1 MTLTH
6 SGASELSQLMEG
18 TTAGALIPEIV
29 RRGFQDLLEAE
40 VSALTGAQLHERCPD
55 QRSTHRNGYRERL
68 LTTQVGDLTLAIPKL
83 RQGSFFPNWLEPR
96 RRVDKALYAV
106 VMEAYTG
113 GISTRK
119 VDALVEALGGASGI
133 SKSEVSRICQ
143 GLDEQVKAFLQRPL
157 DHARFPYVYLD
168 ATYLHGRLGR
178 NMQVVSRA
186 VVVAIGINALGY
198 REVLGIAVGDSE
210 AEGFWRQFLGSL
222 KERGL
227 TGTRLVISDAHLGLT
242 AAIKRMFQGS
252 SWQRCRVH
260 FLRNLLSH
268 VPKAG
273 QDMVAAAMKAV
284 FVIQAPDQ
292 VRAHWQRVT
301 EMLRKQFP
309 TAVPVM
315 EPPETT
321 CWRSCTSRRSTGA
334 RSGAPTRSSGSTRRS
349 SGART
354 WSASSPTTPP
364 SPGWWAASC
373 WSSRR
378 NGSWSAGASSLRPP
392 WPRSRNQK
400 RPWSSPMVICLP
412 SQTNPS
418 AEPHQLLPRSTQNTL
433 IAELPIQ
440 RSGFTMDERSCSV
453 SFQAVIP

>member
-1 MTLTH
+1 MTLSH
-6 SGASELSQLMEG
+6 RGASELAQLMEG

-40 VSALTGAQLHERCPD
+40 VSAAIGAQLHERRPEE
-55 QRSTHRNGYRERL
+55 RSTHRNGYRERV

-96 RRVDKALYAV
+96 CRVDKALYAV

-113 GISTRK
+113 GLSTWK

-143 GLDEQVKAFLQRPL
+143 GLDEQVKAFLDRPL

-178 NMQVVSRA
+178 NMQVCSRA

-222 KERGL
+222 KEHGL
-227 TGTRLVISDAHLGLT
+227 TGTRLVISDAHMGLT
-242 AAIKRMFQGS
+242 AAIKRMFQGC

-260 FLRNLLSH
+260 VLRNLLSH

-315 EPPETT
+315 EAAQDDVLAFLHVPQEH
-321 CWRSCTSRRSTGA
+321 WRKI
-334 RSGAPTRSSGSTRRS
+334 
-349 SGART
+349 
-354 WSASSPTTPP
+354 WS
-364 SPGWWAASC
+364 
-373 WSSRR
+373 
-378 NGSWSAGASSLRPP
+378 
-392 WPRSRNQK
+392 
-400 RPWSSPMVICLP
+400 
-412 SQTNPS
+412 TNPLERLNKEIKRRTNVVGIFPNDPAIVRLVGS
-418 AEPHQLLPRSTQNTL
+418 QLLEQQEEWQLERRRFFSEATMARIPEPEEALEFTDADRTPKPAVST
-433 IAELPIQ
+433 
-440 RSGFTMDERSCSV
+440 S
-453 SFQAVIP
+453 

>member
-6 SGASELSQLMEG
+6 SGASELAQLMEG

-68 LTTQVGDLTLAIPKL
+68 LTTQVGDLSLAIPRL
-83 RQGSFFPNWLEPR
+83 RQGSFFPSWLEPR

-143 GLDEQVKAFLQRPL
+143 GLDEQVKAFLGRPL
-157 DHARFPYVYLD
+157 DHAHFPYVYLD
-168 ATYLHGRLGR
+168 ATYLHGRLGH

-198 REVLGIAVGDSE
+198 REVLGNSFGEGFAYAVGDSE

-309 TAVPVM
+309 SAVPVM
-315 EPPETT
+315 EAGRDDVLAFLHFPQEH
-321 CWRSCTSRRSTGA
+321 WRKV
-334 RSGAPTRSSGSTRRS
+334 
-349 SGART
+349 
-354 WSASSPTTPP
+354 WS
-364 SPGWWAASC
+364 
-373 WSSRR
+373 
-378 NGSWSAGASSLRPP
+378 
-392 WPRSRNQK
+392 
-400 RPWSSPMVICLP
+400 
-412 SQTNPS
+412 TNPLERLNKEIKRRTNVVGIFPNDPAIVRLVGS
-418 AEPHQLLPRSTQNTL
+418 QLLEQQEEWQLERRRFFSEATMAKIPEPQEPL
-433 IAELPIQ
+433 ELTDGDP
-440 RSGFTMDERSCSV
+440 SV
-453 SFQAVIP
+453 QPAATIS

>member
-1 MTLTH
+1 MTLSH
-6 SGASELSQLMEG
+6 SGASELNQLMEG

-55 QRSTHRNGYRERL
+55 QRSTHRNGYRRRL

-83 RQGSFFPNWLEPR
+83 RQGSFLPDWLEPR
-96 RRVDKALYAV
+96 RRIDKALYAV

-119 VDALVEALGGASGI
+119 VDALVEALGGDSGI

-143 GLDEQVKAFLQRPL
+143 GLDEQVKAFLGRPL
-157 DHARFPYVYLD
+157 EHASFPYVYLD

-178 NMQVVSRA
+178 NLQVVSRA

-268 VPKAG
+268 VPKVG

-284 FVIQAPDQ
+284 FVIQKPEQ
-292 VRAHWQRVT
+292 VRAHWQQVT

-309 TAVPVM
+309 GAVPVM
-315 EPPETT
+315 EAARDDVLAFLCFPQEHWRKIWSTNPLERLNKEIKRRTNVVGIFPNDAAIVRLVGSQLLEQQEEWQLERRRFFSEATMAKIPDPEEPLELPD
-321 CWRSCTSRRSTGA
+321 GDL
-334 RSGAPTRSSGSTRRS
+334 
-349 SGART
+349 
-354 WSASSPTTPP
+354 
-364 SPGWWAASC
+364 
-373 WSSRR
+373 
-378 NGSWSAGASSLRPP
+378 AGAVAPAIS
-392 WPRSRNQK
+392 
-400 RPWSSPMVICLP
+400 
-412 SQTNPS
+412 
-418 AEPHQLLPRSTQNTL
+418 
-433 IAELPIQ
+433 
-440 RSGFTMDERSCSV
+440 
-453 SFQAVIP
+453 